1 MTAILVSLTNKILK
15 CFHKSPSPIILFQ
28 MLKFICADLDA
39 RPLFWTENKKRFG
52 FEPEVAQAI
61 AGEMGEE
68 LQWIFL
74 KWADFSTYLLSGK
87 ADAIMCGSAITQ
99 EREKQFLYSKPYAYF
114 NESVLIRSED
124 HFEKPEDFH
133 GKILGAIHESTNMAL
148 AKQWKG
154 CQYRAFDGTSDNVF
168 KDMID
173 ALSNGEIDG
182 VVDDEP
188 AFGGL
193 LNDSQFKLAFTVET
207 MNPWGIAMRH
217 GDENLKERINEG
229 LERIITN
236 GVHQKI
242 WSRNFNI
249 PYPIKF

>member
-1 MTAILVSLTNKILK
+1 
-15 CFHKSPSPIILFQ
+15 

-124 HFEKPEDFH
+124 HFEKPEDFQ

>member
-1 MTAILVSLTNKILK
+1 
-15 CFHKSPSPIILFQ
+15 

-39 RPLFWTENKKRFG
+39 RPLFWTEDNKRFG

-87 ADAIMCGSAITQ
+87 ADAIMCGSAITP

-124 HFEKPEDFH
+124 HFEKPEDFQ

-148 AKQWKG
+148 AQQWKG
-154 CQYRAFDGTSDNVF
+154 CHYRAFDGTSDNVF
-168 KDMID
+168 KEMVD

-188 AFGGL
+188 AFGGTIQ
-193 LNDSQFKLAFTVET
+193 DPKFKIAFTVET
-207 MNPWGIAMRH
+207 KNAWGIAMQK
-217 GDENLKERINEG
+217 DNFPLKEKIDRALNKIYQNSM
-229 LERIITN
+229 
-236 GVHQKI
+236 HQEI
-242 WSRNFNI
+242 WNNNFNI
-249 PYPIKF
+249 SYPKNLI

>member
-1 MTAILVSLTNKILK
+1 
-15 CFHKSPSPIILFQ
+15 

-39 RPLFWTENKKRFG
+39 RPLFWTEDNKRFG

-61 AGEMGEE
+61 AKEMGEE

-87 ADAIMCGSAITQ
+87 ADAIMCGSAITPK
-99 EREKQFLYSKPYAYF
+99 RETQFLYSKPYAYF

-124 HFEKPEDFH
+124 QFEKPENFQ

-148 AKQWKG
+148 AQQWKG

-168 KDMID
+168 KEMID
-173 ALSNGEIDG
+173 ALANGEIDG

-188 AFGGL
+188 AFGGTIQ
-193 LNDSQFKLAFTVET
+193 DPKFKIAFTVDT
-207 MNPWGIAMRH
+207 MNPWGIAMEH
-217 GDENLKERINEG
+217 GNDKLQKRINTA
-229 LERIITN
+229 LEKIISN
-236 GVHQKI
+236 SIHQNI
-242 WSRNFNI
+242 WNKNFQI
-249 PYPIKF
+249 TYPKFF

>member
-1 MTAILVSLTNKILK
+1 
-15 CFHKSPSPIILFQ
+15 

-39 RPLFWTENKKRFG
+39 RPLFWTEDNKRFG
-52 FEPEVAQAI
+52 FEPEIAQAI
-61 AGEMGEE
+61 AREMGEE
-68 LQWIFL
+68 LQWVFL
-74 KWADFSTYLLSGK
+74 KWADFSTYLLSGN
-87 ADAIMCGSAITQ
+87 ADAIMCGSAITS

-124 HFEKPEDFH
+124 HFKKPNDFQ
-133 GKILGAIHESTNMAL
+133 GKILGAIHESTNLVL
-148 AKQWKG
+148 AQQWKG

-168 KDMID
+168 KEMID

-229 LERIITN
+229 LGRIINN

-242 WSRNFNI
+242 WDRKFNI

>member
-1 MTAILVSLTNKILK
+1 
-15 CFHKSPSPIILFQ
+15 

-39 RPLFWTENKKRFG
+39 RPLFWTEDNKRFG

-61 AGEMGEE
+61 AKEMGEE
-68 LQWIFL
+68 LQWVFL

-87 ADAIMCGSAITQ
+87 ADAIMCGSAITS

-124 HFEKPEDFH
+124 HFEKPEDFY

-148 AKQWKG
+148 AQQWKG

-168 KDMID
+168 KEMIE

-188 AFGGL
+188 AFGGTIQ
-193 LNDSQFKLAFTVET
+193 DPKFKIAFTVET
-207 MNPWGIAMRH
+207 KNAWGIAMQK
-217 GDENLKERINEG
+217 DNFSLKEKIDHALNK
-229 LERIITN
+229 IYQNSI
-236 GVHQKI
+236 HQEV
-242 WSRNFNI
+242 WNSNFSI
-249 PYPIKF
+249 SYPANLI

>member
-1 MTAILVSLTNKILK
+1 
-15 CFHKSPSPIILFQ
+15 
-28 MLKFICADLDA
+28 
-39 RPLFWTENKKRFG
+39 
-52 FEPEVAQAI
+52 
-61 AGEMGEE
+61 
-68 LQWIFL
+68 
-74 KWADFSTYLLSGK
+74 
-87 ADAIMCGSAITQ
+87 
-99 EREKQFLYSKPYAYF
+99 
-114 NESVLIRSED
+114 
-124 HFEKPEDFH
+124 
-133 GKILGAIHESTNMAL
+133 MAL
-148 AKQWKG
+148 AQQWKG

-168 KDMID
+168 KEMID

-193 LNDSQFKLAFTVET
+193 ITDSQFKLAFTVKT

-217 GDENLKERINEG
+217 EDENLKERINEG

>member
-1 MTAILVSLTNKILK
+1 
-15 CFHKSPSPIILFQ
+15 

-39 RPLFWTENKKRFG
+39 RPLFWTEDNKRFG

-61 AGEMGEE
+61 ATEMGEE
-68 LQWIFL
+68 LQWVFL

-124 HFEKPEDFH
+124 HFEKPEDFQ

-148 AKQWKG
+148 AQQWKG

-168 KDMID
+168 KEMID

-182 VVDDEP
+182 VIDDEP
-188 AFGGL
+188 AFGGTIQ
-193 LNDSQFKLAFTVET
+193 DPKFKIAFTLET
-207 MNPWGIAMRH
+207 KNPWGIAMQK
-217 GDENLKERINEG
+217 DNFPLKEKIDHALNK
-229 LERIITN
+229 IYQN
-236 GVHQKI
+236 SMHQEI
-242 WSRNFNI
+242 WNSNFNI
-249 PYPIKF
+249 SYPENLI

>member
-1 MTAILVSLTNKILK
+1 
-15 CFHKSPSPIILFQ
+15 

-39 RPLFWTENKKRFG
+39 RPLFWTEDNKRFG

-87 ADAIMCGSAITQ
+87 ADAIMCGSAITP

-124 HFEKPEDFH
+124 HFEKPEDFQ

-148 AKQWKG
+148 AQQWKG

-168 KDMID
+168 KEMID

-188 AFGGL
+188 AFGGTIQ
-193 LNDSQFKLAFTVET
+193 DPKFKIAFTVET
-207 MNPWGIAMRH
+207 KNAWGIAMQK
-217 GDENLKERINEG
+217 DNFPLKEKIDRALNKIYQNSM
-229 LERIITN
+229 
-236 GVHQKI
+236 HQEI
-242 WSRNFNI
+242 WNNNFNI
-249 PYPIKF
+249 SYPKNLI

>member
-1 MTAILVSLTNKILK
+1 
-15 CFHKSPSPIILFQ
+15 

-39 RPLFWTENKKRFG
+39 RPLFWTEDNERFG

-61 AGEMGEE
+61 AKEMGEE
-68 LQWIFL
+68 LQWVFL

-87 ADAIMCGSAITQ
+87 ADAIMCGSAITP

-114 NESVLIRSED
+114 NESVLIRSEE
-124 HFEKPEDFH
+124 HYEKPKDFQ

-148 AKQWKG
+148 AQQWKG

-168 KDMID
+168 KEMID

-188 AFGGL
+188 AFGGTIQ
-193 LNDSQFKLAFTVET
+193 DPKFKIAFTVET
-207 MNPWGIAMRH
+207 KNAWGIAMQK
-217 GDENLKERINEG
+217 DNFPLKEKIDRALNKIYQNS
-229 LERIITN
+229 I
-236 GVHQKI
+236 HQEI
-242 WSRNFNI
+242 WNNNFNI
-249 PYPIKF
+249 SYPKNLI

>member
-1 MTAILVSLTNKILK
+1 
-15 CFHKSPSPIILFQ
+15 

-39 RPLFWTENKKRFG
+39 RPLFWTEDNKRFG

-61 AGEMGEE
+61 AKELGEE
-68 LQWIFL
+68 LQWVFL

-87 ADAIMCGSAITQ
+87 ADAIMCGSAITP

-124 HFEKPEDFH
+124 HFEKPEDFQ

-148 AKQWKG
+148 AQQWKG

-168 KDMID
+168 KEMID

-188 AFGGL
+188 AFGGTIQ
-193 LNDSQFKLAFTVET
+193 DPKYKIAFTVET
-207 MNPWGIAMRH
+207 KNAWGIAMQK
-217 GDENLKERINEG
+217 DNFPLKEKIDRALNKIYQNSM
-229 LERIITN
+229 
-236 GVHQKI
+236 HQEI
-242 WSRNFNI
+242 WNNNFNI
-249 PYPIKF
+249 SYPKNLI

>member
-1 MTAILVSLTNKILK
+1 
-15 CFHKSPSPIILFQ
+15 

-39 RPLFWTENKKRFG
+39 RPLFWTEDNKRFG

-87 ADAIMCGSAITQ
+87 ADAIMCGSAITP

-124 HFEKPEDFH
+124 HFEKPEDFQ

-148 AKQWKG
+148 AQQWKG
-154 CQYRAFDGTSDNVF
+154 CHYRAFDGTSDNVF
-168 KDMID
+168 KEMVD

-188 AFGGL
+188 AFGGTIQ
-193 LNDSQFKLAFTVET
+193 DPKFKIAFTVET
-207 MNPWGIAMRH
+207 KNAWGIAMQK
-217 GDENLKERINEG
+217 DNFPLKEKIDRALNKINQ
-229 LERIITN
+229 N
-236 GVHQKI
+236 SMHQEI
-242 WSRNFNI
+242 WNNNFNI
-249 PYPIKF
+249 SYPKNLI

>member
-1 MTAILVSLTNKILK
+1 
-15 CFHKSPSPIILFQ
+15 

-39 RPLFWTENKKRFG
+39 RPLFWTEDNKRFG
-52 FEPEVAQAI
+52 FEPEVAHAI
-61 AGEMGEE
+61 AKEMGEE
-68 LQWIFL
+68 LQWVFL
-74 KWADFSTYLLSGK
+74 KWADFSPYLLSGK
-87 ADAIMCGSAITQ
+87 ADAIMCGSAITP

-124 HFEKPEDFH
+124 HFEKPEDFQ
-133 GKILGAIHESTNMAL
+133 GKTLGAIHESTNMAL
-148 AKQWKG
+148 GQQWKG

-168 KDMID
+168 KEMID
-173 ALSNGEIDG
+173 ALSKGEIDG

-193 LNDSQFKLAFTVET
+193 ITDSQFKLAFTVET

-229 LERIITN
+229 LGRIINN

-242 WSRNFNI
+242 WDRKFNI

>member
-1 MTAILVSLTNKILK
+1 
-15 CFHKSPSPIILFQ
+15 

-39 RPLFWTENKKRFG
+39 RPLFWTEDNKRFG
-52 FEPEVAQAI
+52 FEPEIAQAI
-61 AGEMGEE
+61 AKEMGEE
-68 LQWIFL
+68 LQWVFL
-74 KWADFSTYLLSGK
+74 KWADFSTYLLSGN
-87 ADAIMCGSAITQ
+87 ADAIMCGSAITP

-124 HFEKPEDFH
+124 HFEKPEDFQC
-133 GKILGAIHESTNMAL
+133 KILGAIHESTNMAL
-148 AKQWKG
+148 AQQWKG

-168 KDMID
+168 KEMID

-207 MNPWGIAMRH
+207 MNPWGIAMKH
-217 GDENLKERINEG
+217 GNEG
-229 LERIITN
+229 LQKKINSALEKIISNST
-236 GVHQKI
+236 HQDI
-242 WSRNFNI
+242 WGRNFKI
-249 PYPIKF
+249 SYPPNF

>member
-1 MTAILVSLTNKILK
+1 
-15 CFHKSPSPIILFQ
+15 

-39 RPLFWTENKKRFG
+39 RPLFWTEGDKRFG

-61 AGEMGEE
+61 AKEMGVE
-68 LQWIFL
+68 LQWVFL
-74 KWADFSTYLLSGK
+74 KWADFSTYLLSGN
-87 ADAIMCGSAITQ
+87 ADAIMCGSAITP

-124 HFEKPEDFH
+124 HFEKPDDFQ

-148 AKQWKG
+148 AQQWKG

-168 KDMID
+168 KEMID

-193 LNDSQFKLAFTVET
+193 LNDSQFKLAFTIET

-229 LERIITN
+229 LGRIINN

-242 WSRNFNI
+242 WDRKFNI

>member
-1 MTAILVSLTNKILK
+1 
-15 CFHKSPSPIILFQ
+15 

-39 RPLFWTENKKRFG
+39 RPLFWTEDDKRFG

-61 AGEMGEE
+61 AIEMGEE
-68 LQWIFL
+68 LQWVFL

-87 ADAIMCGSAITQ
+87 ADAIMCGSAITP

-124 HFEKPEDFH
+124 RFEKPEDFQ
-133 GKILGAIHESTNMAL
+133 GKMLGAIHESTNMAL
-148 AKQWKG
+148 AQQWKG

-168 KDMID
+168 KEMID

-188 AFGGL
+188 AFGGTIQ
-193 LNDSQFKLAFTVET
+193 DRKFKIAFTVET
-207 MNPWGIAMRH
+207 KNPWGIAMQK
-217 GDENLKERINEG
+217 DNFFLKEKIDRALNNIYQNS
-229 LERIITN
+229 I
-236 GVHQKI
+236 HQKI
-242 WSRNFNI
+242 WNSNFNI
-249 PYPIKF
+249 SYPKNLI

>member
-1 MTAILVSLTNKILK
+1 
-15 CFHKSPSPIILFQ
+15 

-39 RPLFWTENKKRFG
+39 RPLFWTENNKRFG
-52 FEPEVAQAI
+52 FEPEVAHAI
-61 AGEMGEE
+61 AKEMGEE
-68 LQWIFL
+68 LKWIFL

-87 ADAIMCGSAITQ
+87 ADAIMCGSAITS

-124 HFEKPEDFH
+124 HFEKPEDFQ

-148 AKQWKG
+148 AQQWKG

-168 KDMID
+168 KEMID

-188 AFGGL
+188 AFGGTIQ
-193 LNDSQFKLAFTVET
+193 DPKFKIAFTVET
-207 MNPWGIAMRH
+207 KNPWGIAMQK
-217 GDENLKERINEG
+217 DNFFLKEKIDRALNNIYQNS
-229 LERIITN
+229 I
-236 GVHQKI
+236 HQKI
-242 WSRNFNI
+242 WNSNFNI
-249 PYPIKF
+249 SYPKNLI